1 MTRNTPKAMALG
13 AKLRSARESTGLSQR
28 TLAKQLK
35 IDQSIISRNESGDRS
50 PTREEVATLLD
61 ALGVDGEQR
70 DEIVE
75 AARDTS
81 GSLWLATDLPG
92 QPVQL
97 AALLDIE
104 QMAREIVDWSP
115 LIIPGLLQVGSYT
128 RAIMR
133 AEPVPKHEVETRVA
147 IRLGRQEILSRRKPA
162 RLTAIIGES
171 ALRQRVGGADVLGE
185 QLHHL
190 LTMSVLH
197 NIDLRVVTT
206 DTGWHSGL
214 HGPFT
219 MITVDSTTSVVHLE
233 NARSAVFLPDSE
245 DVEGYRQAVVE
256 LLGIALSAEQ
266 STAFIA
272 REAER
277 IANAHDTPVE
287 EVL

>member
-13 AKLRSARESTGLSQR
+13 AKLRSAREATGLSQR

-35 IDQSIISRNESGDRS
+35 VDQSVISRNETGERS
-50 PTREEVATLLD
+50 PTRDEVSTLLD
-61 ALGVDGEQR
+61 ALGVEGEQY

-75 AARDTS
+75 SARDTS
-81 GSLWLATDLPG
+81 GSLWQATDLPE

-104 QMAREIVDWSP
+104 QITRKIFSWSP
-115 LIIPGLLQVGSYT
+115 LIVPGLLQVGSYART
-128 RAIMR
+128 IMR
-133 AEPVPKHEVETRVA
+133 LGPVPDGEVETRVA
-147 IRLGRQEILSRRKPA
+147 IRMGRQEILTRKNPTH
-162 RLTAIIGES
+162 LTALIGEA
-171 ALRQRVGGADVLGE
+171 ALRQRIGGTDVLAE

-190 LTMSVLH
+190 LVMSVQP

-206 DTGWHSGL
+206 DTDWHPGL
-214 HGPFT
+214 DGPFALL
-219 MITVDSTTSVVHLE
+219 TVDSTTSVVHLE
-233 NARSAVFLPDSE
+233 NARSAVFLPGAD
-245 DVEGYRQAVVE
+245 DVEGYRQAVVQ
-256 LLGIALSAEQ
+256 LQGIALSAEQ

>member
-13 AKLRSARESTGLSQR
+13 AKLRGAREATGLSQR

-35 IDQSIISRNESGDRS
+35 IDQSVISRNESGERS
-50 PTREEVATLLD
+50 PTRDEVAVLLD
-61 ALGVDGEQR
+61 ALDVEGEQR
-70 DEIVE
+70 DEIIE

-81 GSLWLATDLPG
+81 GSLWQATDLPE

-104 QMAREIVDWSP
+104 QITREIVAWSP

-133 AEPVPKHEVETRVA
+133 LSPVPDGEVETRVA
-147 IRLGRQEILSRRKPA
+147 IRMGRKEILTRQKPA
-162 RLTAIIGES
+162 HLTALIGEA
-171 ALRQRVGGADVLGE
+171 ALRQQVGGVDVLSE

-190 LTMSVLH
+190 LAMSVRP
-197 NIDLRVVTT
+197 NIDVRIIAT
-206 DTGWHSGL
+206 DTDWHPGL
-214 HGPFT
+214 YGPFSL
-219 MITVDSTTSVVHLE
+219 ITVDNTTSVVHLE
-233 NARSAVFLPDSE
+233 NARSAVFLPEAD
-245 DVEGYRQAVVE
+245 DVEGYRRVVVE

-277 IANAHDTPVE
+277 IANTHDTSVE
-287 EVL
+287 EII